1 MKVNQYGDVSASS
14 NEIFDSLY
22 QGKIE
27 SLDNLY
33 VDSKTA
39 EKFNAAK
46 KINADYFT
54 KLLTEVEHHLNIEE
68 FDKENQS
75 KWFMPDDYCP
85 NLVEYL
91 YGCCSNKEQTDR
103 VSIELELFIQHNMI
117 ELLYFLKY
125 LVDKMRENNIV
136 WGVGRGSSVAS
147 YILFLIGVHKI
158 DSIKYKL
165 DIREFLK

>member
-1 MKVNQYGDVSASS
+1 MKINEYGDVFASS
-14 NEIFDSLY
+14 TEMFDSLY
-22 QGKIE
+22 QGKIQ

-33 VDSKTA
+33 VDSETA

-46 KINADYFT
+46 RINADYFN

-75 KWFMPDDYCP
+75 KWFMPNDYCP

-91 YGCCSNKEQTDR
+91 YECCSTKEQQDR
-103 VSIELELFIQHNMI
+103 VTTELELFVRHNMI
-117 ELLYFLKY
+117 ELLHFLKY

-147 YILFLIGVHKI
+147 YVLFLIGVHKI